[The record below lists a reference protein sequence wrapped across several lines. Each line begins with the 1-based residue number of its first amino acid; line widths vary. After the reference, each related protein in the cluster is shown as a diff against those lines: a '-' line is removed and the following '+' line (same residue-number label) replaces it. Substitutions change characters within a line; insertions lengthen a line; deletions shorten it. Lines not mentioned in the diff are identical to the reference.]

1 LELLASG
8 FREAA
13 AMFWETLWAL
23 VFGFFLS
30 RAVQTF
36 VSRRE
41 MRRLLGDSGVLSLLR
56 ATGFGAASS
65 SCSYASA
72 AMANS
77 LFSEGASFVTAMVFM
92 FASTNLVL
100 VLGIVL
106 AVLIG

>member
-30 RAVQTF
+30 RAVPTF

-72 AMANS
+72 AMAKS